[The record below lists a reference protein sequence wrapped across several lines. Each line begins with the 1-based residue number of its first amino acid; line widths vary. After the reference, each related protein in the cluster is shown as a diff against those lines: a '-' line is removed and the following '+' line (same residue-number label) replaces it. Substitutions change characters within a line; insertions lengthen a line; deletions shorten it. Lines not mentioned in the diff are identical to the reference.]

1 MSQPALPET
10 VRPSLYSS
18 LHILWRSVKL
28 GFKTLWMHRLR
39 SLLTMLGIV
48 FGVCSVISMLAIG
61 EGASFEA
68 REQIRALGSTNII
81 VRSVK
86 PPDTGGATQGA
97 SRVSE
102 YGITYRDV
110 SRIRATLPSVRVLVP
125 ARAVRANV
133 WRDER
138 TVDCTIRGTV
148 PWYPE
153 MRNHLVA
160 HGRFFSEKEYETV
173 ANVAVVGADTAEA
186 LYPFGNIIGTRV
198 RIGSQYYR
206 VIGVMQPEAG
216 NDENGAG
223 ANGGSARRGA
233 QYTMYIPLTAARD
246 RFGETI
252 VRRSSGAFEAER
264 VELHEVT
271 VQVQREEDV
280 VEAAAIIDDIL
291 ATLHTQ
297 QDYEVVVPLQLLR
310 QAEETQRIFNI
321 VLGAIAAISLL
332 VGGIGIMNIMLA
344 SVTERT
350 REIGIRRALG
360 AKKRDIVR
368 QFLIET
374 VILSASGGVI
384 GVVFGITIP
393 WVIQWYANMATIVT
407 PFSAILAFS
416 ISAMIGVVFGIYP
429 ALRAAAMDPVEA
441 LRHE

>member
-1 MSQPALPET
+1 MSQPQLPEN
-10 VRPSLYSS
+10 RRASLYSS
-18 LHILWRSVKL
+18 AAILWRSVKL

-61 EGASFEA
+61 EGASYEA
-68 REQIRALGSTNII
+68 RQQIRALGSTNII

-86 PPDTGGATQGA
+86 PPDTGGATQGT

-133 WRDER
+133 WRDDR
-138 TVDCTIRGTV
+138 TIDCTIRGTV

-153 MRNHLVA
+153 MRNHLVD
-160 HGRFFSEKEYETV
+160 HGRFFSEEEYEGV
-173 ANVAVVGADTAEA
+173 ANVAVIGSEA
-186 LYPFGNIIGTRV
+186 AAALFPFGNFMGTSV

-206 VIGVMQPEAG
+206 IIGVMQPESG
-216 NDENGAG
+216 NGDSEAPEGNAVG
-223 ANGGSARRGA
+223 RGA
-233 QYTMYIPLTAARD
+233 EYTMYIPLTAARD

-252 VRRSSGAFEAER
+252 VRRTSGSFEAER

-271 VQVQREEDV
+271 VQVSSEEEV
-280 VEAAAIIDDIL
+280 VEAAAIVSEIL
-291 ATLHTQ
+291 AGLHTK

-384 GVVFGITIP
+384 GVIFGVTIP

-407 PFSAILAFS
+407 PFSAILAFG
-416 ISAMIGVVFGIYP
+416 ISALIGVVFGIYP
-429 ALRAAAMDPVEA
+429 AMRAAAMDPVEA